1 MQAEKLDIYLPYGI
15 NYERAK
21 KNFEAAK
28 RNERLRQLLED
39 VTPGIKQVK
48 KLDIFGFLILPIQRV
63 PRYSLLLSVIF
74 FFFLL
79 FLFVFSTFF
88 FFFFVSLIQD
98 LLKRT
103 WKDHPDY
110 HFIAEAVLK
119 MQKAS
124 LLLNETRKKDEEK
137 RKTQNLIG
145 KFKEPTAIQEL
156 LDRSSNTACIK
167 EGPVISNHTTATE
180 DDPRKYLK
188 AQLFLFSDQLVLAKK
203 SVDKKKYAFLFFLFS
218 FSSCHQTHPINPN
231 NNKTNRTGKTFK
243 IWNTVKF
250 SDAFSIPLQSVTED
264 VTSLSG
270 TEAHRKLLFLF
281 LFSHHPFVVSV

>member
-1 MQAEKLDIYLPYGI
+1 M
-15 NYERAK
+15 
-21 KNFEAAK
+21 
-28 RNERLRQLLED
+28 
-39 VTPGIKQVK
+39 
-48 KLDIFGFLILPIQRV
+48 
-63 PRYSLLLSVIF
+63 
-74 FFFLL
+74 
-79 FLFVFSTFF
+79 
-88 FFFFVSLIQD
+88 
-98 LLKRT
+98 LKRT

-119 MQKAS
+119 MQKAG

-203 SVDKKKYAFLFFLFS
+203 SVDKKKYAFLFFSSSLFLLAIKPTQLT
-218 FSSCHQTHPINPN
+218 QTTTKPIGPE
-231 NNKTNRTGKTFK
+231 R
-243 IWNTVKF
+243 
-250 SDAFSIPLQSVTED
+250 PLK
-264 VTSLSG
+264 SG
-270 TEAHRKLLFLF
+270 T
-281 LFSHHPFVVSV
+281 P